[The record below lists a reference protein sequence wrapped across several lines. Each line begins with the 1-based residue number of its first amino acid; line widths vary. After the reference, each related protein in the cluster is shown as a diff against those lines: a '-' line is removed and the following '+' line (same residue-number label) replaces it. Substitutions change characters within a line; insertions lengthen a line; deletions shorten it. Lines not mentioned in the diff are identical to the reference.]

1 MDKKDLIKM
10 FESSKLEVYSYFKQV
25 ANDGFFD
32 EERHKINKT
41 KWRGKNSNNSFSFKN
56 DCIESIFNIQSD
68 LFHDKYVE
76 ATKGHEKERIRTLHS
91 SALLC
96 LLCFYGINEDN
107 LLKIRLNNR
116 NVLFYTSS
124 FEIKN
129 PLPKGRNPS
138 NIDVKLKGY
147 YEDDKECSVELYLE
161 SKFSEYLT
169 LGKHSGISKEV
180 YKDIYGEIECNIGNS
195 WDLQFSYEG
204 DTISIGEKG
213 NNNHYC
219 EGIKQMIS
227 HYMGVN
233 NIDSSDD
240 IYLGEIVFD
249 FEDKVDTARKKL
261 EDYNELYG
269 SLSSALNGMSDKK
282 QNVFILPKLLTYQDV
297 FSITEN
303 PKYKLDCDVKS
314 FYGL

>member
-1 MDKKDLIKM
+1 M
-10 FESSKLEVYSYFKQV
+10 
-25 ANDGFFD
+25 
-32 EERHKINKT
+32 
-41 KWRGKNSNNSFSFKN
+41 
-56 DCIESIFNIQSD
+56 
-68 LFHDKYVE
+68 
-76 ATKGHEKERIRTLHS
+76 
-91 SALLC
+91 
-96 LLCFYGINEDN
+96 
-107 LLKIRLNNR
+107 
-116 NVLFYTSS
+116 
-124 FEIKN
+124 
-129 PLPKGRNPS
+129 
-138 NIDVKLKGY
+138 
-147 YEDDKECSVELYLE
+147 
-161 SKFSEYLT
+161 T

-233 NIDSSDD
+233 NIGGSNDV
-240 IYLGEIVFD
+240 YFGEIVFD
-249 FEDKVDTARKKL
+249 FKDKVNTARKKF